1 MRVSCVMTSAPDL
14 DLPDLTVTGVEMNVI
29 MLLYARG
36 LISEKPCMLLVN
48 TVITYLM
55 YMCCAI
61 IFFIFR
67 D

>member
-1 MRVSCVMTSAPDL
+1 MQQPS
-14 DLPDLTVTGVEMNVI
+14 LTVTGVEMNVI

-36 LISEKPCMLLVN
+36 LISEKPCMLLVD

-55 YMCCAI
+55 CMCCAI